1 MKRRLPTFKPRR
13 PVFVAVEGKSEQAF
27 VKFLQHLCDE
37 HGRSL
42 SLICAKGSGGDT
54 VTIVREAHRSLKRR
68 RGRIQFKDRLVLLDQ
83 DRVDADLQAGLDAK
97 AIASEL
103 GFEIIYQTPDLEG
116 LLIRFHPGSEQ
127 KSVARGTEGER
138 LRRLWREYSKPPT
151 AHQLIRKFELDD
163 LRRAA
168 RYDEEL
174 KRLLDVIGL

>member
-1 MKRRLPTFKPRR
+1 MKRRRATVKPRR
-13 PVFVAVEGKSEQAF
+13 PVFVGVEGKSEQAF

-37 HGRSL
+37 HGRHL

-54 VTIVREAHRSLKRR
+54 VTIVREAHRSWKRR

-83 DRVDADLQAGLDAK
+83 DRVDTDLQAGLIAE
-97 AIASEL
+97 AMASEL
-103 GFEIIYQTPDLEG
+103 GFEVIYQTPNLEG
-116 LLIRFHPGSEQ
+116 LLIRLHPGFEQ

-138 LRRLWREYSKPPT
+138 LRKLWRQYSKPPT
-151 AHQLIRKFELDD
+151 AHQLIRQFGLDD

-168 RYDEEL
+168 QYDEEL